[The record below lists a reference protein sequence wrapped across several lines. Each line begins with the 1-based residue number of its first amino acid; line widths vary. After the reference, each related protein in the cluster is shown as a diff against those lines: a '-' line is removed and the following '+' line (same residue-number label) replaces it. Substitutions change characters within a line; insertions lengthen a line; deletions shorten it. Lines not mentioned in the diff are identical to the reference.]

1 MTSNKKNIIIT
12 QIINIENV
20 INALTKDFT
29 PEEWEDEVNY
39 LSIVKKSLK
48 ESIEQQWQKK
58 NNILSLICF
67 LVVAECLLDSSGMD
81 SRNYW
86 L

>member
-29 PEEWEDEVNY
+29 PEEWEDEVKY

-48 ESIEQQWQKK
+48 ESIE
-58 NNILSLICF
+58 
-67 LVVAECLLDSSGMD
+67 
-81 SRNYW
+81 
-86 L
+86 

>member
-12 QIINIENV
+12 QIINIEN
-20 INALTKDFT
+20 IIKALTKDFT

-48 ESIEQQWQKK
+48 ESIE
-58 NNILSLICF
+58 
-67 LVVAECLLDSSGMD
+67 
-81 SRNYW
+81 
-86 L
+86 

>member
-12 QIINIENV
+12 LIINIENV

-39 LSIVKKSLK
+39 LSTVKKSLK
-48 ESIEQQWQKK
+48 ESIE
-58 NNILSLICF
+58 
-67 LVVAECLLDSSGMD
+67 
-81 SRNYW
+81 
-86 L
+86 

>member
-1 MTSNKKNIIIT
+1 MPAPNRRTHVLFNAKNIIIT

-20 INALTKDFT
+20 IKALTKDFT

-48 ESIEQQWQKK
+48 ESIE
-58 NNILSLICF
+58 
-67 LVVAECLLDSSGMD
+67 
-81 SRNYW
+81 
-86 L
+86 

>member
-12 QIINIENV
+12 QINNIENV
-20 INALTKDFT
+20 IKALTKDFT

-48 ESIEQQWQKK
+48 ESIDNNGRKK
-58 NNILSLICF
+58 TIYF
-67 LVVAECLLDSSGMD
+67 H
-81 SRNYW
+81 
-86 L
+86 

>member
-39 LSIVKKSLK
+39 LSIVKKSL
-48 ESIEQQWQKK
+48 
-58 NNILSLICF
+58 NCGNVLRALITKP
-67 LVVAECLLDSSGMD
+67 
-81 SRNYW
+81 
-86 L
+86 